1 MFIMLYVQNN
11 FLKMDSFEL
20 NKVIAAILMVALL
33 IIGIGKL
40 SNVIF
45 HVEKPET
52 PGYSVEVV
60 QTTVASSQTNSQPT
74 EDKVDIA
81 TLIAMG
87 DIAHGEKV
95 FKKCAACHSIV
106 KGGKNNI
113 GPALYNVVGRDVG
126 AVDDYKY
133 SKALAAYGKAWT
145 FEELNGY
152 LVKPAKWIK
161 GTKMAFAGLRKEKD
175 RASVILYLN
184 QNSDNPLPLP

>member
-1 MFIMLYVQNN
+1 
-11 FLKMDSFEL
+11 MDSFEI
-20 NKVIAAILMVALL
+20 NKIVAAILMVALL

-40 SNVIF
+40 SDIIF
-45 HVEKPET
+45 YVEKPKN
-52 PGYSVEVV
+52 PGYAVEVDQV
-60 QTTVASSQTNSQPT
+60 AASTTNLSAESTI
-74 EDKVDIA
+74 EKVDIA
-81 TLIAMG
+81 TLMAMG
-87 DIAHGEKV
+87 DLATGEKV

-113 GPALYNVVGRDVG
+113 GPALYNVVNRDIGSVS
-126 AVDDYKY
+126 DYKY
-133 SKALAAYGKAWT
+133 SKALSAYGKQWT

-152 LVKPAKWIK
+152 LIKPAKWIK